1 MEKKTGMVRSLSIEV
16 EVPVASFAGDESV
29 TTVSLGTE
37 GAIGTSLMSSG
48 GGVSVTGPMSSIL
61 GASPGAGIWSSE
73 SGAGAGAVCVKP
85 TAP

>member
-16 EVPVASFAGDESV
+16 EVPVASAGGESV
-29 TTVSLGTE
+29 IAVSLGTE
-37 GAIGTSLMSSG
+37 GANGTSLMSSG
-48 GGVSVTGPMSSIL
+48 GGASVTGPMPSIL

-73 SGAGAGAVCVKP
+73 AGAGAGVVCAKP